1 MGIICAMLTV
11 VIQAGGQSSRMGRDK
26 ALLPFLGQPLITRLI
41 ARLTPVAVEIL
52 ITTNHPA
59 DYAFLGLPLFTDKIT
74 ARGALGGLYTA
85 IEAASQPRVAVVAC
99 DMPFANPTLL
109 QFQSELL
116 EAESVDVVIPRSE
129 AGYEPLHTVYRRAA
143 CLPAIEQAL
152 QAEQWKVI
160 SWFPSVRVRPLSA
173 GELAQHDPR
182 GLAFVNVNTPEEFS
196 QAENLAR
203 QLNDSR
209 PI

>member
-1 MGIICAMLTV
+1 MLTI

-26 ALLPFLGQPLITRLI
+26 ALLPFLGQPLITRLV
-41 ARLTPVAVEIL
+41 ARLTPIAAEIL
-52 ITTNHPA
+52 ITTNRPT

-74 ARGALGGLYTA
+74 DRGALGGLYTA

-99 DMPFANPTLL
+99 DMPFASPALL
-109 QFQSELL
+109 QFQSGLL
-116 EAESVDVVIPRSE
+116 EAESVDVVIPQSD
-129 AGYEPLHTVYRRAA
+129 AGYEPLHAVYRRAA

-152 QAEQWKVI
+152 QTEQWKVI
-160 SWFPSVRVRPLSA
+160 SWFPSVRVRPLSTE
-173 GELAQHDPR
+173 ELAQHDPR

-203 QLNDSR
+203 QFNDSR